1 MKIGIPTEVS
11 LYHPAE
17 FLELGKN
24 THAFLDMN
32 LEEFK
37 GGIKNQL
44 LVGHIV
50 HYIQNEGLDSID
62 AFPRYRVE
70 YKEELI
76 KKSKEKGIDLLNL
89 GKDTFKL
96 NWTKAEKLSN
106 STSVYQSKDPFEKA
120 SNVYTSSNYNMFHF
134 LPFNRNIIKKHLATI
149 IGSIRR
155 NGVLSFPL
163 MIHTNCIDGKWKY
176 WIVDG
181 QHRFEAFKKLGFPIR
196 FTLYRPDHGGE
207 ITKNDIAQL
216 IADVNNSS
224 RKWSLHQFLKNWEF
238 LDIPEYMKIKKVY
251 EKTKISITTLLQ
263 AYSGLRSDKAT
274 QLFTKGIYRMEDE
287 ASGDVY
293 VRYLS
298 ELKKVAPK
306 STKLYTAFL
315 DFFRKYPDGYDN
327 GKMLQIVKKEKEAVL
342 ADTIEGVLINLERLY
357 GIAS

>member
-163 MIHTNCIDGKWKY
+163 MIHTNCIDGRWKY

-287 ASGDVY
+287 ASGDTY

-327 GKMLQIVKKEKEAVL
+327 SKMLQIVKKEKEAVL

>member
-1 MKIGIPTEVS
+1 MHIGIPAEVT
-11 LYHPAE
+11 LYNPAE
-17 FLELGKN
+17 FLELDKN
-24 THAFLDMN
+24 TLAFLN
-32 LEEFK
+32 LSLEDYK
-37 GGIKNQL
+37 GGVKNQL

-50 HYIQNEGLDSID
+50 HYVQNEGIEGIKK
-62 AFPRYRVE
+62 FPRYKSE
-70 YKEELI
+70 YKADLI
-76 KKSKEKGIDLLNL
+76 KQAKEKGINLLSL
-89 GKDTFKL
+89 TKDTFKL

-106 STSVYQSKDPFEKA
+106 STSVYQSNDPFEKA
-120 SNVYTSSNYNMFHF
+120 SNVYASSNYYMFHF
-134 LPFNRNIIKKHLATI
+134 LPFNRKIIKKHLATI

-181 QHRFEAFKKLGFPIR
+181 QHRFEAFKKLGYPIR

-207 ITKNDIAQL
+207 ITKYDIAQL

-274 QLFTKGIYRMEDE
+274 QMFTKGIYRMEDE
-287 ASGDVY
+287 AAGDVY
-293 VRYLS
+293 VRYLT
-298 ELKKVAPK
+298 ELKKFAPK
-306 STKLYTAFL
+306 STKLYTALL
-315 DFFRKYPDGYDN
+315 DFFRKHPSNYDN
-327 GKMLQIVKKEKEAVL
+327 NKMLQIIKKEKEAVL
-342 ADTIEGVLINLERLY
+342 ANTIEGVLVNLERLY
-357 GIAS
+357 KI